1 MTAENPILVLEE
13 RARPSLAQRVRDAR
27 LPWIPI
33 AILLVIVFC
42 AIFANLIAP
51 YDPRENDVRNKLQAP
66 FTSSEHILGS
76 DRLGKDMLSRLIFG
90 ARTMLQVTAPSMVVA
105 ILAGTVVGLAS
116 GYAGRWVDSVLM
128 RITDAVLGFPSILVA
143 LLIVTYLGTGVW
155 NVMIAIAATQWAR
168 FARMIRGEVLSVRD
182 RDFVILAQIY
192 GVSPGMIVWRHL
204 FPNVINTLM
213 VLTSV
218 SVGQVIL
225 LEASLSFLGL
235 GLAPGGSSVGDYGGR
250 GAGVFDAGVVA
261 GAVPRAG
268 DYHCG
273 DGVQLFWGLA
283 AGLPGPALAPG
294 GMRERV
300 SPGIMS
306 AGRCGCREAVTTGRA
321 GAGLP

>member
-1 MTAENPILVLEE
+1 MASESPVLVIDDRTPIGW
-13 RARPSLAQRVRDAR
+13 RQRVRDAR

-42 AIFANLIAP
+42 AIFANLISP
-51 YDPRENDVRNKLQAP
+51 YDPRENDVRNKTQPP
-66 FTSSEHILGS
+66 FTNSQHVLGT
-76 DRLGKDMLSRLIFG
+76 DKLGKDVLSRLIFG

-105 ILAGTVVGLAS
+105 ILAGTVVGLVS
-116 GYAGRWVDSVLM
+116 GYSGRWADSILM

-182 RDFVILAQIY
+182 RDFVVLAQIY

-204 FPNVINTLM
+204 FPNVVNTLM

-218 SVGQVIL
+218 SIGQVIL

-235 GLAPGGSSVGDYGGR
+235 GLKVGDPAWGIMIAEGR
-250 GAGVFDAGVVA
+250 KLLTQAWWIALFPGVVITIVVMA
-261 GAVPRAG
+261 FNFFGDGLRDYLDPRLRRAG
-268 DYHCG
+268 
-273 DGVQLFWGLA
+273 
-283 AGLPGPALAPG
+283 
-294 GMRERV
+294 
-300 SPGIMS
+300 
-306 AGRCGCREAVTTGRA
+306 
-321 GAGLP
+321 

>member
-1 MTAENPILVLEE
+1 MAAETPALVIEQ
-13 RARPSLAQRVRDAR
+13 RAPAGLRQRIREAR
-27 LPWIPI
+27 LPWVPL
-33 AILLVIVFC
+33 AILSVILLC
-42 AIFANLIAP
+42 AIFANLISP
-51 YDPRENDVRNKLQAP
+51 HDPRENDVRNKLEPP
-66 FTSSEHILGS
+66 FTNTEHILGT

-105 ILAGTVVGLAS
+105 ILAGSVVGMIS
-116 GYAGRWVDSVLM
+116 GYAGRWADSVLM

-168 FARMIRGEVLSVRD
+168 FARMLRGEVLSIRD
-182 RDFVILAQIY
+182 RDFVVLAQIY

-235 GLAPGGSSVGDYGGR
+235 GLAPGDPAWGILVAEGREFLTQAWWIALFPGLIITVVVMAFNFFGDWLRDYLDPR
-250 GAGVFDAGVVA
+250 LR
-261 GAVPRAG
+261 RAG
-268 DYHCG
+268 
-273 DGVQLFWGLA
+273 
-283 AGLPGPALAPG
+283 
-294 GMRERV
+294 
-300 SPGIMS
+300 
-306 AGRCGCREAVTTGRA
+306 
-321 GAGLP
+321 

>member
-1 MTAENPILVLEE
+1 MAVDGPALVIED
-13 RARPSLAQRVRDAR
+13 RAPVGWLQRVRDAR
-27 LPWIPI
+27 LPWVPI
-33 AILLVIVFC
+33 TILLVIIFC
-42 AIFANLIAP
+42 AIFANLISP
-51 YDPRENDVRNKLQAP
+51 HDPRKNDVRNKLQAP
-66 FTSSEHILGS
+66 FSSSEHILGT

-105 ILAGTVVGLAS
+105 IIAGTVVGLVS
-116 GYAGRWVDSVLM
+116 GYSGRWIDSILM

-182 RDFVILAQIY
+182 RDFVVLAQIY

-218 SVGQVIL
+218 SIGQVIL

-235 GLAPGGSSVGDYGGR
+235 GLAPGDPAWGIMVAEAREFLTQAWWIALFPGLVITVVVMAFKFFGDWLRDYLDPR
-250 GAGVFDAGVVA
+250 LR
-261 GAVPRAG
+261 RAG
-268 DYHCG
+268 
-273 DGVQLFWGLA
+273 
-283 AGLPGPALAPG
+283 
-294 GMRERV
+294 
-300 SPGIMS
+300 
-306 AGRCGCREAVTTGRA
+306 
-321 GAGLP
+321 

>member
-1 MTAENPILVLEE
+1 MAVENPALTLDN
-13 RARPSLAQRVRDAR
+13 RAPAGWLQRVREAR

-42 AIFANLIAP
+42 AIFADLISP
-51 YDPRENDVRNKLQAP
+51 YDPRENDVRNKTQPP
-66 FTSSEHILGS
+66 FASAGHVLGT
-76 DRLGKDMLSRLIFG
+76 DKLGKDVLSRLIHG
-90 ARTMLQVTAPSMVVA
+90 SRTMLQVTAPSIIVA
-105 ILAGTVVGLAS
+105 ILAGTVVGLVS
-116 GYAGRWVDSVLM
+116 GYSGRWVDSALM

-182 RDFVILAQIY
+182 RDFVVLAQIY

-218 SVGQVIL
+218 SIGQVIL

-235 GLAPGGSSVGDYGGR
+235 GLKVGDPAWGIMIAEGR
-250 GAGVFDAGVVA
+250 KLLTQAWWIALFPGLVITVVVMA
-261 GAVPRAG
+261 FNFFGDWLRDYLDPRLRRAG
-268 DYHCG
+268 
-273 DGVQLFWGLA
+273 
-283 AGLPGPALAPG
+283 
-294 GMRERV
+294 
-300 SPGIMS
+300 
-306 AGRCGCREAVTTGRA
+306 
-321 GAGLP
+321 

>member
-1 MTAENPILVLEE
+1 MAAESPALIFDD
-13 RARPSLAQRVRDAR
+13 RPAIGIRQKIRDAR

-51 YDPRENDVRNKLQAP
+51 YDPRENDVRNKLQPP
-66 FTSSEHILGS
+66 FTSTEHILGS

-105 ILAGTVVGLAS
+105 ILAGTVVGLVS
-116 GYAGRWVDSVLM
+116 GYSGRWVDSILM

-143 LLIVTYLGTGVW
+143 LLIVSYLGTGIW

-192 GVSPGMIVWRHL
+192 GVSSGMIVWRHL

-218 SVGQVIL
+218 SIGQVIL

-235 GLAPGGSSVGDYGGR
+235 GLAPGD
-250 GAGVFDAGVVA
+250 
-261 GAVPRAG
+261 
-268 DYHCG
+268 
-273 DGVQLFWGLA
+273 
-283 AGLPGPALAPG
+283 PAW
-294 GMRERV
+294 
-300 SPGIMS
+300 GIMV
-306 AGRCGCREAVTTGRA
+306 AQAREFLTQAWWLALFPGLVITVVVMAFNFFGDWLRDYLDPRLRRA
-321 GAGLP
+321 R

>member
-1 MTAENPILVLEE
+1 MAAENPALTLEN
-13 RARPSLAQRVRDAR
+13 RASAGWMQRVREAR

-42 AIFANLIAP
+42 AIFADLISP
-51 YDPRENDVRNKLQAP
+51 YDPRENDVRNKTQPP
-66 FTSSEHILGS
+66 FASAGHVLGT
-76 DRLGKDMLSRLIFG
+76 DKLGKDVFSRLIHG
-90 ARTMLQVTAPSMVVA
+90 SRTMLQVTAPSIVVA
-105 ILAGTVVGLAS
+105 ILAGTVVGLVS
-116 GYAGRWVDSVLM
+116 GYSGRWVDSALM

-218 SVGQVIL
+218 SIGQVIL

-235 GLAPGGSSVGDYGGR
+235 GLKVGDPAWGIMIAEGR
-250 GAGVFDAGVVA
+250 KLLTQAWWIALFPGLVITIVVMA
-261 GAVPRAG
+261 FNFFGDWLRDYLDPRLRRAG
-268 DYHCG
+268 
-273 DGVQLFWGLA
+273 
-283 AGLPGPALAPG
+283 
-294 GMRERV
+294 
-300 SPGIMS
+300 
-306 AGRCGCREAVTTGRA
+306 
-321 GAGLP
+321 

>member
-1 MTAENPILVLEE
+1 MAAETPALVIE
-13 RARPSLAQRVRDAR
+13 QRVPAGLRQRIREAR
-27 LPWIPI
+27 LPWVPL
-33 AILLVIVFC
+33 AILSVILLC
-42 AIFANLIAP
+42 AIFANLISP
-51 YDPRENDVRNKLQAP
+51 HDPRENDVRNKLEPP
-66 FTSSEHILGS
+66 FTNTEHILGT

-105 ILAGTVVGLAS
+105 ILAGSVVGMIS
-116 GYAGRWVDSVLM
+116 GYAGRWADSVLM

-168 FARMIRGEVLSVRD
+168 FARMLRGEVLSIRD
-182 RDFVILAQIY
+182 RDFVVLAQIY

-235 GLAPGGSSVGDYGGR
+235 GLAPGDPAWGILVAEGREFLTQAWWIALFPGLIITVVVMAFNFFGDWLRDYLDPR
-250 GAGVFDAGVVA
+250 LR
-261 GAVPRAG
+261 RAG
-268 DYHCG
+268 
-273 DGVQLFWGLA
+273 
-283 AGLPGPALAPG
+283 
-294 GMRERV
+294 
-300 SPGIMS
+300 
-306 AGRCGCREAVTTGRA
+306 
-321 GAGLP
+321 

>member
-1 MTAENPILVLEE
+1 MTVENPTLLLEA
-13 RARPSLAQRVRDAR
+13 RARPSLAQRIREAR

-42 AIFANLIAP
+42 AVFANLIAP
-51 YDPRENDVRNKLQAP
+51 YDPRDNDVRNKLQPP

-105 ILAGTVVGLAS
+105 ILAGTVVGLVS
-116 GYAGRWVDSVLM
+116 GYSGRWVDSILM

-182 RDFVILAQIY
+182 RDFVVLAQIY
-192 GVSPGMIVWRHL
+192 GVSSGMIVWRHL

-235 GLAPGGSSVGDYGGR
+235 GLAPGDPAWGIMVAEAREFLTQAWWLALFPGLVITVVVMAFNFFGDWLRDYLDPR
-250 GAGVFDAGVVA
+250 LR
-261 GAVPRAG
+261 RAG
-268 DYHCG
+268 
-273 DGVQLFWGLA
+273 
-283 AGLPGPALAPG
+283 
-294 GMRERV
+294 
-300 SPGIMS
+300 
-306 AGRCGCREAVTTGRA
+306 
-321 GAGLP
+321 

>member
-1 MTAENPILVLEE
+1 MAADSTTTLLGV
-13 RARPSLAQRVRDAR
+13 RPPLSLRQRLRDAR
-27 LPWIPI
+27 LPWIPL
-33 AILLVIVFC
+33 AVLALILFC
-42 AIFANLIAP
+42 ALFANLIAP
-51 YDPRENDVRNKLQAP
+51 HDPRDNDVVNKLQPP
-66 FTSSEHILGS
+66 FSDSAHVLGT

-90 ARTMLQVTAPSMVVA
+90 ARTMLQVTAPSIVVA
-105 ILAGTVVGLAS
+105 ILAGTVVGLVS
-116 GYAGRWVDSVLM
+116 GYSGRWVDSFLM

-192 GVSPGMIVWRHL
+192 GVSSGMIVWRHL

-235 GLAPGGSSVGDYGGR
+235 GLAPGDPAWGILVAEGREFLTQAWWIALFPGLIITIVVMAFNFFGDWLRDYL
-250 GAGVFDAGVVA
+250 D
-261 GAVPRAG
+261 PRLRRSG
-268 DYHCG
+268 
-273 DGVQLFWGLA
+273 
-283 AGLPGPALAPG
+283 
-294 GMRERV
+294 
-300 SPGIMS
+300 
-306 AGRCGCREAVTTGRA
+306 
-321 GAGLP
+321 